1 MADVIG
7 VGHGIWWVVYHLWN
21 PVLIGAGHGIWWVVY
36 HLWNPVAVVPGRWL
50 QRVAVALIAM
60 GTVIN
65 ILQTA
70 IASLFIST
78 IGNILKR
85 NR

>member
-1 MADVIG
+1 VTALHPLLIEGGAAVADVIG
-7 VGHGIWWVVYHLWN
+7 V
-21 PVLIGAGHGIWWVVY
+21 GHGIWWVVY

-60 GTVIN
+60 STVIT

-70 IASLFIST
+70 VASLFIAT
-78 IGNILKR
+78 VRTILKG